1 MAGIKLDNF
10 STSDVNLTAIMST
23 AQAMRNGHFA
33 LSLTEMDSTT
43 IPQIAAGSIIDLN
56 GTLIY
61 FDADETIGGTPVD
74 GVTYIKL
81 IYSSGTV
88 TAEWTATAPVF
99 NTSLNGWYGTAGSS
113 GHRYV
118 AKTIKATANYSG
130 KLLLDNSNIP
140 YIYETQTQNSTGSW
154 TAGATRTLTFTF
166 STLSTVV
173 GITAIDLKTLSDVGI
188 VTAANIESIVVSTN
202 TVVITLRSNGSSS
215 ATNNFAAAT
224 LTVAGY

>member
-1 MAGIKLDNF
+1 MSGIRIDNF
-10 STSDVNLTAIMST
+10 STVDVNLTEIMQT

-74 GVTYIKL
+74 GVAYIKL

-88 TAEWTATAPVF
+88 TAEWTATDPEF
-99 NTSLNGWYGTAGSS
+99 STSLNGWYGTGGST

-118 AKTIKATANYSG
+118 AKMTKATASYSNK
-130 KLLLDNSNIP
+130 KLYSQFDIP
-140 YIYETQTQNSTGSW
+140 YNYESQQADW
-154 TAGATRTLTFTF
+154 AGTWNAGETKTEVFTFT
-166 STLSTVV
+166 SDVVAITTLS
-173 GITAIDLKTLSDVGI
+173 IISEKLSGDFRVR
-188 VTAANIESIVVSTN
+188 VSS
-202 TVVITLRSNGSSS
+202 VVISTDTVTVTLISNVASNLAGKYSI
-215 ATNNFAAAT
+215 FI
-224 LTVAGY
+224 TVAI